1 MSQHGAPR
9 GGAGWALVI
18 TSVAGFMA
26 ALDNLVVTTAL
37 PSIREDLGG
46 ALHDLEWTVSAYTL
60 TFAVLLMFGAA
71 LGDRF
76 GRRRLFLAGLTVF
89 TGASA
94 AAALAPGIDALIAAR
109 AVQGVGAAVMMPLTL
124 TLLTAAVP
132 TERRGM
138 AYGIWGAVNG
148 LAVASGPLVGGSLTE
163 HISWQWIFWLNVP
176 LGLALLPLARL
187 RLAESHGTGAPLDIR
202 GTLLASGGLFGI
214 VYGLVR
220 GPADGWTDAVVL
232 TALFAGAAL
241 LAGFVVHGTRAAH
254 PMLPMRLFRSRAFA
268 GINAASLLMFLGM
281 FGSIFLLSQYM
292 QGVLG
297 YSPTEAGLRMLPW
310 TGMPMLVAPLAGLLS
325 DRIGGRP
332 VVAAGLFLQAA
343 GLAHLASVVTADATY
358 AAQLPG
364 LILGGV
370 GMALF
375 FAPASALV
383 MSSVR
388 PREQGIA
395 SGANNALRE
404 VGGALGI
411 AVMGSIFA
419 ARGGYES
426 AQTFVD
432 GLRPAVAVG
441 AGVVGLAGIAAL
453 VVPSGRRS
461 GAEATPGTAAERTAA
476 DTPAG
481 DTPTG
486 RTVADSPGHGTP
498 TRRTGTDTPAGDTP
512 TRRTAADTPGRDT
525 PRSGTQ
531 AAPDTPVPGGVPGP
545 VDPAPA
551 AALTPEPGPAT
562 R

>member
-1 MSQHGAPR
+1 MSQETAQQNARR
-9 GGAGWALVI
+9 GGAAWALVI

-37 PSIREDLGG
+37 PSIRKDLGG
-46 ALHDLEWTVSAYTL
+46 ALDDLEWTVSAYTL

-94 AAALAPGIDALIAAR
+94 AAAMAPGIDSLIAAR

-132 TERRGM
+132 EARRGM

-148 LAVASGPLVGGSLTE
+148 LAVASGPLIGGSLTE
-163 HISWQWIFWLNVP
+163 HVSWHWIFWLNVP

-187 RLAESHGTGAPLDIR
+187 RLAESHGTGAPLDFP

-220 GPADGWTDAVVL
+220 GPADGWTSSLVL
-232 TALFAGAAL
+232 TGLFAGGAL
-241 LAGFVVHGTRAAH
+241 LVGFVIHGSRAKN
-254 PMLPMRLFRSRAFA
+254 PMLPMRLFRSRAFS

-310 TGMPMLVAPLAGLLS
+310 TGMPMLVAPVAGILS

-332 VVAAGLFLQAA
+332 VAAAGLFLQAA
-343 GLAHLASVVTADATY
+343 GLGYMASVVTAHASY
-358 AAQLPG
+358 GVQLPG
-364 LILGGV
+364 LIISGI
-370 GMALF
+370 GMALY
-375 FAPASALV
+375 FAPAANLV
-383 MSSVR
+383 MSAVR
-388 PREQGIA
+388 PQEQGIA

-411 AVMGSIFA
+411 AVMSSIFA
-419 ARGGYES
+419 AQGGYES
-426 AQTFVD
+426 AQSFVD
-432 GLRPAVAVG
+432 GLRPALVTGSAVVA
-441 AGVVGLAGIAAL
+441 LAGIAAL
-453 VVPSGRRS
+453 CIPGRRR
-461 GAEATPGTAAERTAA
+461 AT
-476 DTPAG
+476 
-481 DTPTG
+481 
-486 RTVADSPGHGTP
+486 RTVT
-498 TRRTGTDTPAGDTP
+498 AGE
-512 TRRTAADTPGRDT
+512 
-525 PRSGTQ
+525 S
-531 AAPDTPVPGGVPGP
+531 APVLEGVGN
-545 VDPAPA
+545 
-551 AALTPEPGPAT
+551 
-562 R
+562 

>member
-1 MSQHGAPR
+1 MSHQTARR

-18 TSVAGFMA
+18 TSIAGFMA

-60 TFAVLLMFGAA
+60 TFAVLLMLGAA

-76 GRRRLFLAGLTVF
+76 GRRRLFLVGLSVF

-94 AAALAPGIDALIAAR
+94 AAAMAPGIDSLIAAR
-109 AVQGVGAAVMMPLTL
+109 AVQGVGAAIMMPLTL

-132 TERRGM
+132 AARRGM

-148 LAVASGPLVGGSLTE
+148 LAVASGPLIGGSLTE
-163 HISWQWIFWLNVP
+163 HVSWHWIFWLNVP

-187 RLAESHGTGAPLDIR
+187 RLAESHGAGTRLDIP

-220 GPADGWTDAVVL
+220 GPAEGWTSPIVL
-232 TALFAGAAL
+232 TGLFAGAAL
-241 LAGFVVHGTRAAH
+241 LTGFVLHGSRAKS
-254 PMLPMRLFRSRAFA
+254 PMLPMRLFRSRAFS

-310 TGMPMLVAPLAGLLS
+310 TGMPMLVAPIAGYLS

-332 VVAAGLFLQAA
+332 VVATGLFLQAS
-343 GLAHLASVVTADATY
+343 GLAYYAVVVADDVSY
-358 AAQLPG
+358 AAQLPALIISG
-364 LILGGV
+364 L
-370 GMALF
+370 GMSLF
-375 FAPASALV
+375 FAPASHLV

-388 PREQGIA
+388 PQEQGLA

-411 AVMGSIFA
+411 AVMSSIFSA
-419 ARGGYES
+419 QGGYES

-432 GLRPAVAVG
+432 GIRPALMVGAAVVAV
-441 AGVVGLAGIAAL
+441 AGIAAL
-453 VVPSGRRS
+453 LIPTARR
-461 GAEATPGTAAERTAA
+461 
-476 DTPAG
+476 
-481 DTPTG
+481 
-486 RTVADSPGHGTP
+486 
-498 TRRTGTDTPAGDTP
+498 
-512 TRRTAADTPGRDT
+512 
-525 PRSGTQ
+525 
-531 AAPDTPVPGGVPGP
+531 
-545 VDPAPA
+545 
-551 AALTPEPGPAT
+551 AT
-562 R
+562 RMDSVASAMPERALESAAQ

>member
-1 MSQHGAPR
+1 MSQHGAQGSARR
-9 GGAGWALVI
+9 GGTAWALVI

-37 PSIREDLGG
+37 PAIREDLGG

-76 GRRRLFLAGLTVF
+76 GRRRLFLVGITVF
-89 TGASA
+89 TAASA
-94 AAALAPGIDALIAAR
+94 AAAMAPGIDSLIAAR
-109 AVQGVGAAVMMPLTL
+109 AVQGVGAAIMMPLTL

-132 TERRGM
+132 AERRGM

-187 RLAESHGTGAPLDIR
+187 RLAESHGTGAPLDVP

-220 GPADGWTDAVVL
+220 GPVDGWTGPVVL
-232 TALFAGAAL
+232 TSLFAGAAL
-241 LAGFVVHGTRAAH
+241 LVAFVLYSTRARN

-268 GINAASLLMFLGM
+268 GVNAASLLMFLGM

-292 QGVLG
+292 QNVLG
-297 YSPTEAGLRMLPW
+297 YTPTEAGLRMLPW
-310 TGMPMLVAPLAGLLS
+310 TGMPMLVAPLAGILS

-343 GLAHLASVVTADATY
+343 GLGYLAYVVTADVTY

-364 LILGGV
+364 LILSGI

-383 MSSVR
+383 MSSVVQA
-388 PREQGIA
+388 EQGIA

-411 AVMGSIFA
+411 AVMSSIFA
-419 ARGGYES
+419 AQGGYGS
-426 AQTFVD
+426 AQSFVD
-432 GLRPAVAVG
+432 GLRPAIAVG
-441 AGVVGLAGIAAL
+441 AAVVALAGVAAL
-453 VVPSGRRS
+453 LIPARR
-461 GAEATPGTAAERTAA
+461 GNGALPADHRQTQPPTDPELQPPTDPELLPPAEA
-476 DTPAG
+476 
-481 DTPTG
+481 
-486 RTVADSPGHGTP
+486 
-498 TRRTGTDTPAGDTP
+498 
-512 TRRTAADTPGRDT
+512 
-525 PRSGTQ
+525 
-531 AAPDTPVPGGVPGP
+531 
-545 VDPAPA
+545 
-551 AALTPEPGPAT
+551 AT

>member
-1 MSQHGAPR
+1 MSQQTARR
-9 GGAGWALVI
+9 GGAAWALVI

-46 ALHDLEWTVSAYTL
+46 GLHDLEWTVSAYTL

-76 GRRRLFLAGLTVF
+76 GRRRLFIAGLAVF

-94 AAALAPGIDALIAAR
+94 TAAMAPGIDSLIAAR
-109 AVQGVGAAVMMPLTL
+109 AIQGVGAAVMMPLTL

-132 TERRGM
+132 VAKRGM

-148 LAVASGPLVGGSLTE
+148 LAVASGPLVGGTLTE

-187 RLAESHGTGAPLDIR
+187 RLAESHGTGAPLDVP

-220 GPADGWTDAVVL
+220 GPVDGWTGSLVL
-232 TALFAGAAL
+232 TGLFAGSAL
-241 LAGFVVHGTRAAH
+241 LAGFILYSTRAKN

-310 TGMPMLVAPLAGLLS
+310 TGMPMLVAPIAGILA

-332 VVAAGLFLQAA
+332 VVATGLFLQAL
-343 GLAHLASVVTADATY
+343 GLGYMAVVATTDASY
-358 AAQLPG
+358 GSQLPA
-364 LILGGV
+364 LIVSGI
-370 GMALF
+370 GMALY
-375 FAPASALV
+375 FAPASHLV

-388 PREQGIA
+388 PSEQGIA

-411 AVMGSIFA
+411 AVMASIFA
-419 ARGGYES
+419 AQGGYETG
-426 AQTFVD
+426 QTFVD
-432 GLRPAVAVG
+432 GMRPALVTGSAVVA
-441 AGVVGLAGIAAL
+441 LAGIAAL
-453 VVPSGRRS
+453 LI
-461 GAEATPGTAAERTAA
+461 
-476 DTPAG
+476 
-481 DTPTG
+481 
-486 RTVADSPGHGTP
+486 P
-498 TRRTGTDTPAGDTP
+498 TRRRAERQEDPAEP
-512 TRRTAADTPGRDT
+512 APVLETAAH
-525 PRSGTQ
+525 
-531 AAPDTPVPGGVPGP
+531 
-545 VDPAPA
+545 
-551 AALTPEPGPAT
+551 
-562 R
+562 

>member
-1 MSQHGAPR
+1 MSEQTARR
-9 GGAGWALVI
+9 GGAAWALVI

-46 ALHDLEWTVSAYTL
+46 GLHDLEWTVSAYTL
-60 TFAVLLMFGAA
+60 TFAVLLMSGAA

-76 GRRRLFLAGLTVF
+76 GRRRLFIAGLTVF

-94 AAALAPGIDALIAAR
+94 AAAMAPGIDSLIAAR
-109 AVQGVGAAVMMPLTL
+109 AVQGAGAAVMMPLTL

-132 TERRGM
+132 AAKRGM

-148 LAVASGPLVGGSLTE
+148 LAVASGPLVGGTLTE

-187 RLAESHGTGAPLDIR
+187 RLAESHGTGAPLDIP

-220 GPADGWTDAVVL
+220 GPVDGWTGTLVL
-232 TALFAGAAL
+232 LALFTGSAL
-241 LAGFVVHGTRAAH
+241 LVAFVLYSIRAKN

-310 TGMPMLVAPLAGLLS
+310 TGMPMLVAPIAGILA

-332 VVAAGLFLQAA
+332 VVAAGLFLQAL
-343 GLAHLASVVTADATY
+343 GLGYMSAVATADASY
-358 AAQLPG
+358 AAQLPA
-364 LILGGV
+364 LIVSGV

-375 FAPASALV
+375 FAPASHLV

-388 PREQGIA
+388 TQEQGIA

-411 AVMGSIFA
+411 AVMASIFA
-419 ARGGYES
+419 AQGGYETG
-426 AQTFVD
+426 QTFVD
-432 GLRPAVAVG
+432 GMRPALMTGSAVVAL
-441 AGVVGLAGIAAL
+441 AGVAAL
-453 VVPSGRRS
+453 
-461 GAEATPGTAAERTAA
+461 AI
-476 DTPAG
+476 
-481 DTPTG
+481 
-486 RTVADSPGHGTP
+486 P
-498 TRRTGTDTPAGDTP
+498 TRRRTE
-512 TRRTAADTPGRDT
+512 RRTAPTEP
-525 PRSGTQ
+525 
-531 AAPDTPVPGGVPGP
+531 TPVLET
-545 VDPAPA
+545 A
-551 AALTPEPGPAT
+551 AH
-562 R
+562 

>member
-1 MSQHGAPR
+1 MSPQAHATPTARR
-9 GGAGWALVI
+9 GGALWALVI

-60 TFAVLLMFGAA
+60 TFAVLLMTGAA

-76 GRRRLFLAGLTVF
+76 GRRRLFLTGLAIF

-94 AAALAPGIDALIAAR
+94 AAALAPGIDSLIAAR
-109 AVQGVGAAVMMPLTL
+109 AVQGVGAAIMMPLTL

-132 TERRGM
+132 AARRGM

-148 LAVASGPLVGGSLTE
+148 LAVASGPLIGGSLTE

-176 LGLALLPLARL
+176 LGVALLPLARL
-187 RLAESHGTGAPLDIR
+187 RLAESHGTGARLDIP
-202 GTLLASGGLFGI
+202 GTLLASGGLFGV

-220 GPADGWTDAVVL
+220 GPSDGWTDSLVL
-232 TALFAGAAL
+232 LALFAGGAL
-241 LAGFVVHGTRAAH
+241 LAAFVLYSTRAKN
-254 PMLPMRLFRSRAFA
+254 PMLPMRLFRSRAFS

-310 TGMPMLVAPLAGLLS
+310 TGMPMLVAPIAGILS

-332 VVAAGLFLQAA
+332 VVATGLFFQAA
-343 GLAHLASVVTADATY
+343 GLAYMASVVTVDASY
-358 AAQLPG
+358 GSQLPG
-364 LILGGV
+364 LVLSGI

-375 FAPASALV
+375 FAPASNLV

-388 PREQGIA
+388 PSEQGIA

-411 AVMGSIFA
+411 AVMASIFSA
-419 ARGGYES
+419 QGGYES
-426 AQTFVD
+426 GQSFVD
-432 GLRPAVAVG
+432 GLQPALITG
-441 AGVVGLAGIAAL
+441 AGVVAVAGVAAL
-453 VVPSGRRS
+453 LIPSRKRVVGDGGR
-461 GAEATPGTAAERTAA
+461 GASEGVRELE
-476 DTPAG
+476 
-481 DTPTG
+481 
-486 RTVADSPGHGTP
+486 V
-498 TRRTGTDTPAGDTP
+498 
-512 TRRTAADTPGRDT
+512 
-525 PRSGTQ
+525 
-531 AAPDTPVPGGVPGP
+531 VGG
-545 VDPAPA
+545 
-551 AALTPEPGPAT
+551 
-562 R
+562 

>member
-1 MSQHGAPR
+1 MSQQTARR
-9 GGAGWALVI
+9 GGAVWALVI

-37 PSIREDLGG
+37 PSIRKDLGG
-46 ALHDLEWTVSAYTL
+46 ALDDLEWTVSAYTL

-76 GRRRLFLAGLTVF
+76 GRRRLFLAGLAVF

-94 AAALAPGIDALIAAR
+94 AAAMAPGIGSLIAAR

-132 TERRGM
+132 AARRGM

-148 LAVASGPLVGGSLTE
+148 LAVASGPLIGGSLTE
-163 HISWQWIFWLNVP
+163 HISWHWIFWLNVP
-176 LGLALLPLARL
+176 LGVALLPLARL
-187 RLAESHGTGAPLDIR
+187 RLAESYGAGARLDLP
-202 GTLLASGGLFGI
+202 GTLLVSGGLFGI

-220 GPADGWTDAVVL
+220 GPVDGWTGSLVL
-232 TALFAGAAL
+232 TGLIAGAAL
-241 LAGFVVHGTRAAH
+241 LGGFVHHGSRSKH
-254 PMLPMRLFRSRAFA
+254 PMLPMRLFRSRAFS

-310 TGMPMLVAPLAGLLS
+310 TGMPMLVAPIAGILS

-332 VVAAGLFLQAA
+332 VVATGLFLQAA
-343 GLAHLASVVTADATY
+343 GLGYLASVATADVSY

-364 LILGGV
+364 LIISGI

-375 FAPASALV
+375 FAPASNLV
-383 MSSVR
+383 MSSVL
-388 PREQGIA
+388 PAEQGIA

-411 AVMGSIFA
+411 AVMSSIFSA
-419 ARGGYES
+419 QGGYES
-426 AQTFVD
+426 AQAFVD
-432 GLRPAVAVG
+432 GLRPALVVG
-441 AGVVGLAGIAAL
+441 AAMVALAGVAAL
-453 VVPSGRRS
+453 LIPARR
-461 GAEATPGTAAERTAA
+461 
-476 DTPAG
+476 
-481 DTPTG
+481 
-486 RTVADSPGHGTP
+486 RTVLA
-498 TRRTGTDTPAGDTP
+498 TGTTE
-512 TRRTAADTPGRDT
+512 
-525 PRSGTQ
+525 
-531 AAPDTPVPGGVPGP
+531 
-545 VDPAPA
+545 PAPGLETA
-551 AALTPEPGPAT
+551 VH
-562 R
+562 

>member
-1 MSQHGAPR
+1 MSQQEQATPTTGR
-9 GGAGWALVI
+9 GGAVWALVI

-37 PSIREDLGG
+37 PSIRKDLGG
-46 ALHDLEWTVSAYTL
+46 GLHDLEWTVSAYTL
-60 TFAVLLMFGAA
+60 TFAVLLMTGAA

-76 GRRRLFLAGLTVF
+76 GRRRLFLTGLTVF

-94 AAALAPGIDALIAAR
+94 AAALAPGIDSLIAAR
-109 AVQGVGAAVMMPLTL
+109 AVQGVGAAIMMPLTL

-132 TERRGM
+132 AAKRGM

-148 LAVASGPLVGGSLTE
+148 LAVASGPLIGGSLTE

-176 LGLALLPLARL
+176 LGVALLPLARL
-187 RLAESHGTGAPLDIR
+187 RLAESHGTGARLDIP
-202 GTLLASGGLFGI
+202 GTVLASGGLFGI

-220 GPADGWTDAVVL
+220 GPSDGWTDSVVL
-232 TALFAGAAL
+232 LALFAGAAL
-241 LAGFVVHGTRAAH
+241 LAAFVLYSTRAKN
-254 PMLPMRLFRSRAFA
+254 PMLPMRLFRSRAFS

-310 TGMPMLVAPLAGLLS
+310 TGMPMLVAPIAGIVS

-332 VVAAGLFLQAA
+332 VVATGLFFQAA
-343 GLAHLASVVTADATY
+343 GLAYMASVVTVDASY

-364 LILGGV
+364 LILSGI

-375 FAPASALV
+375 FAPASNLV

-388 PREQGIA
+388 SEEQGIA

-411 AVMGSIFA
+411 AVMASIFSSQ
-419 ARGGYES
+419 GGYES
-426 AQTFVD
+426 GQSFVD
-432 GLRPAVAVG
+432 GLRPALVTGAVVVAV
-441 AGVVGLAGIAAL
+441 AGVAAL
-453 VVPSGRRS
+453 LIPSRKRSAVVASS
-461 GAEATPGTAAERTAA
+461 ERAR
-476 DTPAG
+476 PLE
-481 DTPTG
+481 
-486 RTVADSPGHGTP
+486 TVAG
-498 TRRTGTDTPAGDTP
+498 
-512 TRRTAADTPGRDT
+512 
-525 PRSGTQ
+525 
-531 AAPDTPVPGGVPGP
+531 
-545 VDPAPA
+545 
-551 AALTPEPGPAT
+551 
-562 R
+562 

>member
-1 MSQHGAPR
+1 MSQQISSR
-9 GGAGWALVI
+9 GGAAWALVI

-76 GRRRLFLAGLTVF
+76 GRRRLFLVGITVF
-89 TGASA
+89 TVSSA
-94 AAALAPGIDALIAAR
+94 AAALAPGIDSLIAAR
-109 AVQGVGAAVMMPLTL
+109 AIQGVGAAIMMPLTL

-132 TERRGM
+132 AAKRGM

-148 LAVASGPLVGGSLTE
+148 LAVASGPLIGGSLTE

-176 LGLALLPLARL
+176 LGIVLLPLARL
-187 RLAESHGTGAPLDIR
+187 RLAESYGTGARLDIP

-220 GPADGWTDAVVL
+220 SPAEGWTNPLVL
-232 TALFAGAAL
+232 TGLLTGGAL
-241 LAGFVVHGTRAAH
+241 LVAFVLYSTRAKN
-254 PMLPMRLFRSRAFA
+254 PMLPMRLFRSRAFS

-310 TGMPMLVAPLAGLLS
+310 TGMPMLVAPIAGILS

-343 GLAHLASVVTADATY
+343 GLGYMASVATADASY
-358 AAQLPG
+358 ASQLPG
-364 LILGGV
+364 LIMSGI

-375 FAPASALV
+375 FAPASNLV

-388 PREQGIA
+388 PHEQGIA

-404 VGGALGI
+404 IGGALGI
-411 AVMGSIFA
+411 AIMASVFSA
-419 ARGGYES
+419 QGGYES
-426 AQTFVD
+426 GQAFVD
-432 GLRPAVAVG
+432 GLRPALVTG
-441 AGVVGLAGIAAL
+441 AAL
-453 VVPSGRRS
+453 VALAGVAALLIPGRR
-461 GAEATPGTAAERTAA
+461 
-476 DTPAG
+476 
-481 DTPTG
+481 
-486 RTVADSPGHGTP
+486 H
-498 TRRTGTDTPAGDTP
+498 
-512 TRRTAADTPGRDT
+512 
-525 PRSGTQ
+525 
-531 AAPDTPVPGGVPGP
+531 PVPPQSP
-545 VDPAPA
+545 TSSESAPK
-551 AALTPEPGPAT
+551 PEPTLETVSG
-562 R
+562 